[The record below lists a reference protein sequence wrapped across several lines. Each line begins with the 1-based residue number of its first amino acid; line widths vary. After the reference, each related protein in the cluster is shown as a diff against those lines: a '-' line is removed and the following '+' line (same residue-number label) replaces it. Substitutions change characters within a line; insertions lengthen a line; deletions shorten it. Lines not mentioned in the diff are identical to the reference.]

1 MPVFLVEIEDNISP
15 SILNQLIQKH
25 SSGKVYVTY
34 HNNNGYSMEE
44 FPSPVKE
51 LPPAKET
58 RYAPDIEPNA
68 CSVGGA

>member
-34 HNNNGYSMEE
+34 HNNGYSMEGLTI
-44 FPSPVKE
+44 PVKE
-51 LPPAKET
+51 LPLAKET
-58 RYAPDIEPNA
+58 RYAPAVEPNA
-68 CSVGGA
+68 CSIGGA